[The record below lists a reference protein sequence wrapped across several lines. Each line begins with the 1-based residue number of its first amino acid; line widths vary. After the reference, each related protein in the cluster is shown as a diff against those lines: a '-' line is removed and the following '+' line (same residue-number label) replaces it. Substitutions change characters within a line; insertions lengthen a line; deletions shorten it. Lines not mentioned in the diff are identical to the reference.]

1 MVPPLAKLERVGLAD
16 EVYEALRERLI
27 NGSFH
32 SEEKLS
38 LQDLALQLGV
48 SRSPVHQALTRL
60 VAEGMLIVR
69 PRRGYFVAPLTSKIV
84 EDAYDVRLALELLAA
99 ERTVGGLSPDQLAGL
114 RSHMEATLVH
124 RGAPRAGGTWHD
136 ANRRFHM
143 FQIDLADNQPM
154 SDAYRRL
161 SVNLLM
167 ERVLG
172 GKGGPWM
179 DAMNREH
186 IEIVEAFEATDLARA
201 EDAIRRHNESGRR
214 IAVEAIER
222 HGGKA

>member
-1 MVPPLAKLERVGLAD
+1 MVQPLAKLQRVGLAD
-16 EVYEALRERLI
+16 EVYDALRERLI
-27 NGSFH
+27 NGSFR

-38 LQDLALQLGV
+38 LQELALQLGV

-69 PRRGYFVAPLTSKIV
+69 PRRGYFVAPLTAKIV

-99 ERTVGGLSPDQLAGL
+99 ERAVGRLSPDRLAVL
-114 RSHMEATLVH
+114 RARMEATLIH
-124 RGAPRAGGTWHD
+124 RDAPLDGGTWHD

-179 DAMNREH
+179 AAMNREH
-186 IEIVEAFEATDLARA
+186 IEIVAAFEASNLARA
-201 EDAIRRHNESGRR
+201 QDAIRRHNESGRL

>member
-16 EVYEALRERLI
+16 EVYETLRERLI
-27 NGSFH
+27 NGSFQ

-99 ERTVGGLSPDQLAGL
+99 ERTVGQLSPDQLAGL
-114 RSHMEATLVH
+114 RAHME
-124 RGAPRAGGTWHD
+124 
-136 ANRRFHM
+136 
-143 FQIDLADNQPM
+143 
-154 SDAYRRL
+154 
-161 SVNLLM
+161 
-167 ERVLG
+167 
-172 GKGGPWM
+172 
-179 DAMNREH
+179 
-186 IEIVEAFEATDLARA
+186 
-201 EDAIRRHNESGRR
+201 
-214 IAVEAIER
+214 
-222 HGGKA
+222 

>member
-1 MVPPLAKLERVGLAD
+1 MVSPLAKLERVGLAD

-27 NGSFH
+27 SGSFR

-84 EDAYDVRLALELLAA
+84 EDAYDVRLALELLGA
-99 ERTVGGLSPDQLAGL
+99 ERTVGRLSPHQLAVL
-114 RSHMEATLVH
+114 RTRMEATFVH
-124 RGAPRAGGTWHD
+124 RDALDGGNWHG

-179 DAMNREH
+179 EAMNREH
-186 IEIVEAFEATDLARA
+186 IEIVEAFEASNLPRA
-201 EDAIRRHNESGRR
+201 QDAIRRHNESGRR

>member
-16 EVYEALRERLI
+16 EVYEALRERLVS
-27 NGSFH
+27 GSFR

-38 LQDLALQLGV
+38 LQELALQLGV

-84 EDAYDVRLALELLAA
+84 EDAYDVRLALELLGA
-99 ERTVGGLSPDQLAGL
+99 ERTVGRLSPHQLAVL
-114 RSHMEATLVH
+114 RTRMEATLVH
-124 RGAPRAGGTWHD
+124 RDAPGGSWHD

-179 DAMNREH
+179 EAMNREH
-186 IEIVEAFEATDLARA
+186 IEIVEAFEASNLARA
-201 EDAIRRHNESGRR
+201 QDAIRRHNESGRR

>member
-27 NGSFH
+27 SGSFR

-38 LQDLALQLGV
+38 LQELALQLGV

-84 EDAYDVRLALELLAA
+84 ADAYDVRLALELLGA
-99 ERTVGGLSPDQLAGL
+99 ERTVGRLSPHQLAVL
-114 RSHMEATLVH
+114 RTRMEATLLH
-124 RGAPRAGGTWHD
+124 RDAPDGGNWHD

-186 IEIVEAFEATDLARA
+186 IEIVEAFEASNLARVQK
-201 EDAIRRHNESGRR
+201 AIRRHNESGRL

>member
-1 MVPPLAKLERVGLAD
+1 MVPPLAKLERLGLAD

-27 NGSFH
+27 TGSFR

-84 EDAYDVRLALELLAA
+84 QDAYDVRLALELLAA
-99 ERTVGGLSPDQLAGL
+99 ERTVGQLSPDQLAGL
-114 RSHMEATLVH
+114 RAHMEATLV
-124 RGAPRAGGTWHD
+124 RRSAARDGGTWHD

-143 FQIDLADNQPM
+143 FQIDLADNHPM

-186 IEIVEAFEATDLARA
+186 IEIVEAFEAGDLARA
-201 EDAIRRHNESGRR
+201 EDAIRQHNESGRR

>member
-27 NGSFH
+27 NGSFR

-38 LQDLALQLGV
+38 LQELALQLGV

-69 PRRGYFVAPLTSKIV
+69 PRRGYFVAPLTAKIV
-84 EDAYDVRLALELLAA
+84 KDAYDVRLALELLAA
-99 ERTVGGLSPDQLAGL
+99 ERTVGRLSPDQLAGL
-114 RSHMEATLVH
+114 RARMELTL
-124 RGAPRAGGTWHD
+124 RQRDTRRDGGTWHD

-143 FQIDLADNQPM
+143 FQIDLADNEPM

-186 IEIVEAFEATDLARA
+186 VEIVEAFEASNLARVQ
-201 EDAIRRHNESGRR
+201 DAIRRHNESGRV